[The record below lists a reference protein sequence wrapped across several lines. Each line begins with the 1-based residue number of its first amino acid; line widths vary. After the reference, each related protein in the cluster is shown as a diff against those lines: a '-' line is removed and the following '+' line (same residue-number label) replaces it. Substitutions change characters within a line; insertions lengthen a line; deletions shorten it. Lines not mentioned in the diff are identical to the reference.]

1 MSSFMLPEFRPPD
14 FTAPPLNDAPAVQFK
29 RVEMAGVAPE
39 GYHATSIYPEYF
51 QLRKGEWV
59 LAKDSRMDCAAVLQ
73 AGGTIEVVEFRLL
86 KPGDLVACGRRE
98 NGEDGVFVHAEA
110 WKMSPAS
117 SGERAD
123 RGGFCEKFAFRTRIS
138 RETSFSYDYDELYNL
153 LEHDREKGFLLWV
166 LGPAV
171 AFDKDS
177 RDSLAA
183 VIDEGFVHGVLAG
196 NALAAHDI
204 EAALFGTALGQD
216 IYTKRHAEL
225 GHYKHL
231 DAINRIRRIGS
242 IRAAVEKG
250 MVKDGIMASLVKR
263 GVPFVLAGSI
273 RDDGPMP
280 EVFTDSR
287 EAQDRMRELARK
299 ATTVIAMA
307 TQLHSIATGNMTPS
321 YRVMDDGT
329 VRPVYFFVID
339 MSEFAANKLA
349 DRGSLTA
356 RSILTNTQ
364 DFVVNLHRRLIR
376 KC

>member
-1 MSSFMLPEFRPPD
+1 MG
-14 FTAPPLNDAPAVQFK
+14 Q
-29 RVEMAGVAPE
+29 
-39 GYHATSIYPEYF
+39 
-51 QLRKGEWV
+51 WV
-59 LAKDSRMDCAAVLQ
+59 LPKHPRMDCVAVLLPD
-73 AGGTIEVVEFRLL
+73 GTLEVREFRLL

-98 NGEDGVFVHAEA
+98 NGEEGIFVHVEA
-110 WKMSPAS
+110 FGWEYAIP
-117 SGERAD
+117 
-123 RGGFCEKFAFRTRIS
+123 EKFAFRTRVS

-153 LEHDREKGFLLWV
+153 LEHDRENGFLLWV

-183 VIDEGFVHGVLAG
+183 IIDAGFVHGVLAG

-204 EAALFGTALGQD
+204 EAAIYGTALGQD
-216 IYTKRHAEL
+216 IYTKRHAHL

-231 DAINRIRRIGS
+231 DAINRVREVGS
-242 IRAAVEKG
+242 IKTAVEKG

-280 EVFTDSR
+280 EVISDSG
-287 EAQDRMRELARK
+287 EAQNAMRALARK

-321 YRVMDDGT
+321 YKVMDNGT

-339 MSEFAANKLA
+339 MSEFVVNKLA

-364 DFVVNLHRRLIR
+364 DFVVNLRRKLIPTT
-376 KC
+376 